1 VAAPGRQDFLD
12 APAVDAT
19 PDTCTVVIATA
30 DVLPAVQQRV
40 GSIGGEI
47 LGFNETEA
55 IAALETVFRR
65 KPGVVAFE
73 RMFAITPRGAAL
85 ISRIKADPKLLKT
98 EVRVVAHDSDYVRV
112 SPRQKTE
119 AQKALD
125 QRGTRRAPRFRMKE
139 RTPIAIDAN
148 AGSIID
154 LSTIGAQVVCNAT
167 LRPQQGITITLTD
180 GSGNQKFG
188 AKVAWASFE
197 IPPNSG
203 PRYRAGIEFV
213 DADAANVDA
222 FIQGHKA

>member
-1 VAAPGRQDFLD
+1 
-12 APAVDAT
+12 VDVSAE
-19 PDTCTVVIATA
+19 TCTVVIATA
-30 DVLPAVQQRV
+30 DVLPAAQQRA
-40 GSIGGEI
+40 SSFGGEI
-47 LGFNETEA
+47 IGFNEAQA
-55 IAALETVFRR
+55 IQALETVFKR

-85 ISRIKADPKLLKT
+85 INRIKADPKLAKT
-98 EVRVVAHDSDYVRV
+98 EVHVVSHDSDYSRV
-112 SPRQKTE
+112 SPRQKSA

-125 QRGTRRAPRFRMKE
+125 QKGTRRAPRFKMAPK
-139 RTPIAIDAN
+139 TPIAIDSS

-154 LSTIGAQVVCNAT
+154 LSTIGAQIVCTAT
-167 LRPQQGITITLTD
+167 LRPQQELKIILTD
-180 GSGNQKFG
+180 ASGNLKFG

-213 DADAANVDA
+213 DAEPAGVEA